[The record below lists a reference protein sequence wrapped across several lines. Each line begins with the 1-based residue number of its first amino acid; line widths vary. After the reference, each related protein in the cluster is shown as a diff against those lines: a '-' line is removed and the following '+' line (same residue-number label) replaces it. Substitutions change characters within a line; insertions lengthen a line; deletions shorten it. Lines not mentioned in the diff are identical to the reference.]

1 MARLGPIVLFIAAC
15 ACGDRSPPKPP
26 VLPRPVTVMELGDR
40 APLRPVQVPG
50 SVVAWREDDVAFEV
64 SGRIVKMVELG
75 TYREGRWLEGG
86 EIKRHGQIIARVNP
100 EPYEIARDTA
110 QADLAVAERNLAS
123 AVIQLEQVLPAQQ
136 DAAAAQL
143 IRADAELTRYAEAF
157 KSKSVS
163 KVEVIRAQ
171 ADRDSRK
178 ANVEELLA
186 QVEQQKARIET
197 LRARIKQ
204 SEEAV
209 RQAKYDLGNCTLYAP
224 FNCEVA
230 ELYSV
235 AGGYAR
241 TGSPV
246 AHIIMMDPVKV
257 DVALSEESAS
267 GITIGDSV
275 NVFLPGDSE
284 PTNGAVFEK
293 SSTADPETRTFRIS
307 IFVRNYRQ
315 IAKVPPGDPRLEHP
329 RIGRFQYVSRERAR
343 SGKGPFLVEE
353 EFALRKDSDGT
364 FVWRM
369 DGYKRGEPIR
379 TGSLVS
385 VSKVRIDTTDYVLN
399 MQGIMRFRGV
409 SDTGEL
415 KVGDLIAWGIPKDFT
430 GGQVLLAQERWK
442 LRPGQVVT
450 AILKRDVPPAGHWV
464 PLRALAT
471 EDRKSGRVYVVDEDK
486 VRIVQVGITNSIS
499 EFFRIEP
506 VDEDGRRL
514 LKTGARLVVDY
525 IHFLSDGES
534 VKVTRTR
541 RAGG

>member
-64 SGRIVKMVELG
+64 NGRIVEMVEAG
-75 TYREGRWLEGG
+75 TYREGQWREGG
-86 EIKRHGQIIARVNP
+86 EIKRSGEIIARVDP
-100 EPYEIARDTA
+100 EPYEIARATA
-110 QADLAVAERNLAS
+110 QADLGVAKRTLAS
-123 AVIQLEQVLPAQQ
+123 AVIELEQVLPAQQ
-136 DAAAAQL
+136 KAAAAQL
-143 IRADAELTRYAEAF
+143 VRAGAELDRYTEAF

-163 KVEVIRAQ
+163 EVEVIRAQ
-171 ADRDSRK
+171 ADRDSRS

-186 QVEQQKARIET
+186 QVEQQRARIET

-209 RQAKYDLGNCTLYAP
+209 RQANFDLGNCTLYAP
-224 FNCEVA
+224 FNCEVS

-241 TGSPV
+241 TGSAV
-246 AHIIMMDPVKV
+246 AHVIMMDPVKV
-257 DVALSEESAS
+257 DVALSEENAS
-267 GITIGDSV
+267 RITIGDSV
-275 NVFLPGDSE
+275 QVFLPGDDE
-284 PTNGAVFEK
+284 PTSGAVFEK

-307 IFVRNYRQ
+307 VFARNWRQ
-315 IAKVPPGDPRLEHP
+315 IAKVPLGDPRLKHP
-329 RIGRFQYVSRERAR
+329 RIERFQYVLREHAH
-343 SGKGPFLVEE
+343 SGKGPFLIEDRY
-353 EFALRKDSDGT
+353 ALRRDQDGT

-369 DGYKRGEPIR
+369 DGYKRGEPIQ
-379 TGSLVS
+379 TGALVS
-385 VSKVRIDTTDYVLN
+385 VSKVRVEATDYVSN
-399 MQGIMRFRGV
+399 MQGIMRFRGI

-415 KVGDLIAWGIPKDFT
+415 KDTDLIAWGIPEEFT
-430 GGQVLLAQERWK
+430 GGQVLLAQEQWK

-450 AILKRDVPPAGHWV
+450 AILERDVPPAGHWV

-471 EDRKSGRVYVVDEDK
+471 EDRESGRVYVVDEDK
-486 VRIVQVGITNSIS
+486 VRIVKVRITDSVS

-506 VDEDGRRL
+506 EDEDGRRL
-514 LKTGARLVVDY
+514 IKTGARLVVDY
-525 IHFLSDGES
+525 IHFLSDGDW

>member
-1 MARLGPIVLFIAAC
+1 
-15 ACGDRSPPKPP
+15 
-26 VLPRPVTVMELGDR
+26 MELGDR

-64 SGRIVKMVELG
+64 SGRNVEMVELG
-75 TYREGRWLEGG
+75 TYRKGRWLEGG
-86 EIKRHGQIIARVNP
+86 EIKRQGEIIARVDP
-100 EPYEIARDTA
+100 EPYQIARDTA
-110 QADLAVAERNLAS
+110 QADLAVAKRILAS
-123 AVIQLEQVLPAQQ
+123 AVIELEQVLPAQQ
-136 DAAAAQL
+136 KAAAAQL
-143 IRADAELTRYAEAF
+143 VRAGAELDRYTEAF

-163 KVEVIRAQ
+163 EVEVIRAR
-171 ADRDSRK
+171 AERDSRS

-186 QVEQQKARIET
+186 QVEQQKARLET

-209 RQAKYDLGNCTLYAP
+209 RQAKLDLRNCTLFAP
-224 FNCEVA
+224 FDGEVA

-241 TGSPV
+241 SGSRV

-257 DVALSEESAS
+257 DVALSEENAS
-267 GITIGDSV
+267 RTTIGDSV

-284 PTNGAVFEK
+284 PTSGAVFEK

-307 IFVRNYRQ
+307 VFVRNYRQ
-315 IAKVPPGDPRLEHP
+315 IAKVPPGDPRLKHP
-329 RIGRFQYVSRERAR
+329 RIGRFQYAYREHAR
-343 SGKGPFLVEE
+343 SGKGPYMVEE
-353 EFALRKDSDGT
+353 EFVLRKDPGGT

-369 DGYKRGEPIR
+369 EGYKRGQPIR
-379 TGSLVS
+379 TGALIS
-385 VSKVRIDTTDYVLN
+385 VSKVRVDTTDYVRNL
-399 MQGIMRFRGV
+399 QGIMRFRGV
-409 SDTGEL
+409 ADTGEL
-415 KVGDLIAWGIPKDFT
+415 KEGDLLAWGIPEDFT

-450 AILKRDVPPAGHWV
+450 AILERDVPPAGHWV

-471 EDRKSGRVYVVDEDK
+471 EDRASGRVYVVDEDK
-486 VRIVQVGITNSIS
+486 VRIVKVRITNSIS

-506 VDEDGRRL
+506 VDEDGRTL